1 MAKPSKKLPDR
12 TVKVFCTNCR
22 TQLYKYAKGEPLP
35 QRRCVCIYV
44 IMVNLIPLA
53 SEGGKGSLV
62 KTFHER
68 ILEDYTDGSLNCPE
82 CGQEFARETI
92 IRGA

>member
-1 MAKPSKKLPDR
+1 MHF
-12 TVKVFCTNCR
+12 VHKVDMF
-22 TQLYKYAKGEPLP
+22 
-35 QRRCVCIYV
+35 
-44 IMVNLIPLA
+44 PLA
-53 SEGGKGSLV
+53 AAGGKGSLV

-68 ILEDYTDGSLNCPE
+68 ILEDYTDGSLKCPE

>member
-22 TQLYKYAKGEPLP
+22 TQLYKYAK
-35 QRRCVCIYV
+35 
-44 IMVNLIPLA
+44 
-53 SEGGKGSLV
+53 GGKGSLV

-92 IRGA
+92 IRGAPANKMIGGKVSMKK